1 MDTTHDPRE
10 TWTDQEW
17 NKYYQ
22 ALAEKDEAEE
32 EKMQNLKDSKL

>member
-10 TWTDQEW
+10 TWTDQECD
-17 NKYYQ
+17 KYYQ

>member
-10 TWTDQEW
+10 SWTDQEW
-17 NKYYQ
+17 EKYYQ
-22 ALAEKDEAEE
+22 ALAEKDEANE

>member
-17 NKYYQ
+17 DEYYQ
-22 ALAEKDEAEE
+22 ALAERDEAEE